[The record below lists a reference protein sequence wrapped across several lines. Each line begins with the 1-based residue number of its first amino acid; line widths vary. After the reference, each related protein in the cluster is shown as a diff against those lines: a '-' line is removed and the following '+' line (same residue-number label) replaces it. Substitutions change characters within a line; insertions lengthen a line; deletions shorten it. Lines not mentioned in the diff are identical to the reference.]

1 MRDLRRYSRQTTV
14 RLVAGF
20 VVILFV
26 AGLGLVYWLYGPQG
40 ALFGLGCL
48 LAGLSPLVLIW
59 LALALV
65 EWISKRANEE

>member
-26 AGLGLVYWLYGPQG
+26 VGLGLVYWLYGPQG